1 MSVSLKALRIE
12 PIFYPFFYVAT
23 YVSGNKFKTQFHQMT
38 PPTFTMIAVITIV
51 TALAWAYIIDKHHND
66 KDGR

>member
-1 MSVSLKALRIE
+1 
-12 PIFYPFFYVAT
+12 
-23 YVSGNKFKTQFHQMT
+23 MT

-66 KDGR
+66 NDGR

>member
-1 MSVSLKALRIE
+1 LITFFVASCNKPATNLKLNFT
-12 PIFYPFFYVAT
+12 P
-23 YVSGNKFKTQFHQMT
+23 MT